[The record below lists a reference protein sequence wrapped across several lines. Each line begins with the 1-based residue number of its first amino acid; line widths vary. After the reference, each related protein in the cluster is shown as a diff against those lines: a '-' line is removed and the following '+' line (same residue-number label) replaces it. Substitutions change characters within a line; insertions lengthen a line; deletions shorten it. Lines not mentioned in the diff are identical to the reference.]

1 MTMTDLDIQCHKN
14 AYDTV
19 LVDSFINA
27 KYAHSL
33 NTKARNVNMTSKGHS
48 RSTITVAIDTR

>member
-1 MTMTDLDIQCHKN
+1 MTDLDIQCHKN

-48 RSTITVAIDTR
+48 RATITVAIDTR